1 MRRLPARLLRD
12 EGPIAPP
19 ERANYSEE
27 GSRSLVNATNE
38 SHAYLPTDPQMAA
51 GGQGEIMK
59 TRDITMFCAAIVV
72 GTASMAPAPV
82 AAGELQA
89 PVLLAQAAPAP
100 AAPAART
107 PAATSKAAVTS
118 APSAPSAV
126 DPVEAR
132 IKDLHA
138 QLKITPAQEERW
150 SHVTEV
156 MRENAKAMDAL
167 RKARTE
173 KARDMTAVED
183 FTSYGEMT
191 EVHADGIKKFVPV
204 FSALYDS
211 MSDAQKKNTDVIFRR
226 DPTKKTTAA
235 R

>member
-1 MRRLPARLLRD
+1 MRA
-12 EGPIAPP
+12 
-19 ERANYSEE
+19 
-27 GSRSLVNATNE
+27 GSPLTN
-38 SHAYLPTDPQMAA
+38 PQVAA
-51 GGQGEIMK
+51 SGQGEIMK
-59 TRDITMFCAAIVV
+59 TRDITMLCAAIVV

-82 AAGELQA
+82 AAGPLQA
-89 PVLLAQAAPAP
+89 PVLLVQAAPAP
-100 AAPAART
+100 AAPART
-107 PAATSKAAVTS
+107 PAATSKASVTS

-156 MRENAKAMDAL
+156 MRDNAKAMDAL

-191 EVHADGIKKFVPV
+191 DVHADGIKKFVPV

-211 MSDAQKKNTDVIFRR
+211 MSDAQKKNTDTIFRR

>member
-1 MRRLPARLLRD
+1 
-12 EGPIAPP
+12 
-19 ERANYSEE
+19 
-27 GSRSLVNATNE
+27 V
-38 SHAYLPTDPQMAA
+38 AA
-51 GGQGEIMK
+51 VGQGEIMK
-59 TRDITMFCAAIVV
+59 TRDITMLCAAIVV

-82 AAGELQA
+82 AAAAGALQA
-89 PVLLAQAAPAP
+89 PVLLVQAASAP
-100 AAPAART
+100 AVPART
-107 PAATSKAAVTS
+107 PAATSKASVTS

-156 MRENAKAMDAL
+156 MRDNAKAMDTL

-183 FTSYGEMT
+183 FTTYGEMT
-191 EVHADGIKKFVPV
+191 DVHADGIKKFVPV

-211 MSDAQKKNTDVIFRR
+211 MSDAQKKNTDTIFRR

>member
-1 MRRLPARLLRD
+1 
-12 EGPIAPP
+12 
-19 ERANYSEE
+19 
-27 GSRSLVNATNE
+27 
-38 SHAYLPTDPQMAA
+38 
-51 GGQGEIMK
+51 MK
-59 TRDITMFCAAIVV
+59 TRDITMLCAAIVV

-82 AAGELQA
+82 AAGALRA
-89 PVLLAQAAPAP
+89 PVILAQAAPAP
-100 AAPAART
+100 AAART
-107 PAATSKAAVTS
+107 PATTSKAAVTS

-138 QLKITPAQEERW
+138 QLKITPAQEELW

-156 MRENAKAMDAL
+156 MRDNAKAMDAL

-173 KARDMTAVED
+173 KARGMTAVED

-191 EVHADGIKKFVPV
+191 DVHADGIKKFVPV

-211 MSDAQKKNTDVIFRR
+211 MSDAQKKNTDTIFRR
-226 DPTKKTTAA
+226 DPAKKTTAA